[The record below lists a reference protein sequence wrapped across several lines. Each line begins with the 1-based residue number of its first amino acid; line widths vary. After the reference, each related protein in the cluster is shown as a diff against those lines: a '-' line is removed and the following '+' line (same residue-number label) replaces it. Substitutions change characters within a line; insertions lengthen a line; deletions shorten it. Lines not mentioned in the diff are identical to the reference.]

1 MKKYLLIAGLGGIM
15 AISSA
20 TAVTKC
26 LNTSLFD
33 GCSFPNGSGSDFNVQ
48 CNGGMSVNGV
58 GFCGL
63 GNGDISSGVIVSSNA
78 DSNTTCWCRMVKP
91 AVSQWVRAVGFGSET
106 LCLNGC
112 ANKCANYFRDNTN
125 SMRTKM
131 LQELSN

>member
-33 GCSFPNGSGSDFNVQ
+33 GCSFPSGSGSNFYVQ
-48 CNGGMSVNGV
+48 CNGGMSVNGFV
-58 GFCGL
+58 FCGP
-63 GNGDISSGVIVSSNA
+63 GYSDISSEVTVSSNA
-78 DSNTTCWCRMVKP
+78 DDNTNCWCRMVKP
-91 AVSQWVRAVGFGSET
+91 AVSQWVRTVSFGSET
-106 LCLNGC
+106 LCLNEC
-112 ANKCANYFRDNTN
+112 AKKCANYFRDNVN

-131 LQELSN
+131 LQDLSN